1 MRFRL
6 NTTVLATA
14 AGLLIVSPTMAQN
27 AKPAP
32 PTKQAAPAA
41 PRPAAPRPAVPPQAG
56 PLAPD
61 LAKEQVI
68 IATPDV
74 LALGEFSTSETV
86 PGTITL
92 TNTGDETVTIVSA
105 KASCGCTTSDFQR
118 NTVLDPGQAVD
129 VTIRLRGG
137 PSARVLKKT
146 VTFTVEGYPQLKVP
160 VEGTSIAYV
169 KMTPDRLGQDENPDG
184 KIVLEAIDNQPFK
197 IVNVQ
202 PPILRNTPTEAAVR
216 HEVEINWDQYWD
228 EAKNAKVTFYFDHPK
243 CNQHYFLVKL
253 NPEQRAE
260 INRRIRES
268 GQKGGRVKGDQSTPT
283 PRVDNTSVKIL
294 VKQGRTEEITTR
306 IKDKKLDVNYK
317 DKSGMSILGMASKEG
332 NVEMMTVLIDEG
344 ADVDASDQVGR
355 TPLMHAGTS
364 KNPAAVRLLIESD
377 ADVNAKDTFIGG
389 PLAWTSGFG
398 SSESVQDLVDAGA
411 QVETVGAATG
421 YTPLIWASGFGD
433 PKSIPILIEAGAN
446 LEAKD
451 TVDGGTALMHASRTG
466 KIEGLQTLVDS
477 GANVNALDRNGKS
490 AFLNAAGHS
499 SGTTDKITLLIEAGS
514 DMTAKDN
521 SGRSALDLAR
531 NRTDAQSTEVIAL
544 LEERMPADMVSP
556 EGK

>member
-1 MRFRL
+1 MRFRS
-6 NTTVLATA
+6 NTAYLAA
-14 AGLLIVSPTMAQN
+14 VAGLLVAFPAMAQSPVSPARP
-27 AKPAP
+27 AKPSALPVAP
-32 PTKQAAPAA
+32 ESD
-41 PRPAAPRPAVPPQAG
+41 V
-56 PLAPD
+56 
-61 LAKEQVI
+61 EQVI
-68 IATPDV
+68 MASPEV
-74 LALGEFSTSETV
+74 LALGEFSTSETK

-92 TNTGDETVTIVSA
+92 TNTGDETVTIISA

-118 NTVLDPGQAVD
+118 NTVLDPGESTE

-137 PSARVLKKT
+137 PTARVLKKT
-146 VTFTVEGYPQLKVP
+146 VTFTIEGYPQLKVP

-169 KMTPDRLGQDENPDG
+169 KMSPERLGQDDNPDG
-184 KIVLEAIDNQPFK
+184 KIVLESIDGEPFK
-197 IVNVQ
+197 LVNVQ
-202 PPILRNTPTEAAVR
+202 PQVLTAMPTEAAAR
-216 HEVEINWDQYWD
+216 HEVELNWDKFWND
-228 EAKNAKVTFYFDHPK
+228 AKNAKVTFYFDHPK

-268 GQKGGRVKGDQSTPT
+268 GQKGNSAKNTKTPNT
-283 PRVDNTSVKIL
+283 PLAPQADTTSVKIL
-294 VKQGRTEEITTR
+294 VKQGRTDELMKR
-306 IKDKKLDVNYK
+306 IGEKKLDVNYQ
-317 DKSGMSILGMASKEG
+317 DKSGMSVLGMASKEG
-332 NVEMMTVLIDEG
+332 NVEMMQMLIDNG

-364 KNPAAVRLLIESD
+364 KNPAAVRVLIDAE

-398 SSESVQDLVDAGA
+398 TAESVQDLVDAGA

-433 PKSIPILIEAGAN
+433 PNSIPILVEAGAN

-466 KIEGLQTLVDS
+466 KLEGVQTLVEA
-477 GANVNALDRNGKS
+477 GANVNARDRNGKT

-499 SGTTDKITLLIEAGS
+499 SGSPEKLALLIEAGS
-514 DMTAKDN
+514 DISLRDN

-531 NRTDAQSTEVIAL
+531 NRTDAQANEVIAM
-544 LEERMPADMVSP
+544 LEARMPEEPASETP
-556 EGK
+556 

>member
-1 MRFRL
+1 MRNRSKTAFL
-6 NTTVLATA
+6 ASATA
-14 AGLLIVSPTMAQN
+14 LLLAMPALAQN
-27 AKPAP
+27 TPAP
-32 PTKQAAPAA
+32 GGAVKPPT
-41 PRPAAPRPAVPPQAG
+41 RPAGPASPE
-56 PLAPD
+56 PD
-61 LAKEQVI
+61 VDQVI
-68 IATPDV
+68 KVEPEV
-74 LALGEFSTSETV
+74 LDLGTFSTSETM
-86 PGTITL
+86 PGTIKL
-92 TNTGDETVTIVSA
+92 TNTGDETVTIISA

-118 NTVLDPGQAVD
+118 NTVLDPGESAE

-137 PSARVLKKT
+137 PTARELKKT
-146 VTFTVEGYPQLKVP
+146 VTFTIEGYPQLKVP
-160 VEGTSIAYV
+160 VQGTSVAYV
-169 KMTPDRLGQDENPDG
+169 KMTPDRLGQDDNPDG
-184 KIVLEAIDNQPFK
+184 KIVLESIDDQPFK

-202 PPILRNTPTEAAVR
+202 PAILASMPTEAATR
-216 HEVEINWDQYWD
+216 HEVQLDWEKFWG

-268 GQKGGRVKGDQSTPT
+268 GQKGATQNAKNTKTPLAPQADT
-283 PRVDNTSVKIL
+283 TSVKIL
-294 VKQGRTEEITTR
+294 VKQGRTDELMKR
-306 IKDKKLDVNYK
+306 INDKKLDVNYK
-317 DKSGMSILGMASKEG
+317 DKSGMSVLGMAAKEG
-332 NVEMMTVLIDEG
+332 NVEMMQVLIDKG

-364 KNPAAVRLLIESD
+364 KNAEAVRILIESD

-398 SSESVQDLVDAGA
+398 TAESVQDLVDAGA

-433 PKSIPILIEAGAN
+433 PNSIPILVEAGAN

-466 KIEGLQTLVDS
+466 KLQGLKTLVEA
-477 GANVNALDRNGKS
+477 GANVNAVDRNGKS

-499 SGTTDKITLLIEAGS
+499 SGSPEKLMILIEAGS
-514 DMTAKDN
+514 DVTIRDN

-531 NRTDAQSTEVIAL
+531 NRTDAQAGEVIAM
-544 LEERMPADMVSP
+544 LEARLPAEMVSP
-556 EGK
+556 DEK

>member
-6 NTTVLATA
+6 NTAYLAA
-14 AGLLIVSPTMAQN
+14 VAGLLAAFPAMAQSPVSPARPS
-27 AKPAP
+27 ALPVAP
-32 PTKQAAPAA
+32 SAD
-41 PRPAAPRPAVPPQAG
+41 V
-56 PLAPD
+56 
-61 LAKEQVI
+61 EQVI
-68 IATPDV
+68 KASPEV
-74 LALGEFSTSETV
+74 LALGEFSTSETM

-92 TNTGDETVTIVSA
+92 TNTGDETVTIISA
-105 KASCGCTTSDFQR
+105 KASCGCTTSDFRR
-118 NTVLDPGQAVD
+118 NTVLDPGESTE

-137 PSARVLKKT
+137 PTARVLKKT
-146 VTFTVEGYPQLKVP
+146 VTFTIEGYPQLKVP

-169 KMTPDRLGQDENPDG
+169 KMTPDRLGQDDNPDG
-184 KIVLEAIDNQPFK
+184 KIVLESIDGQPFN

-202 PPILRNTPTEAAVR
+202 PQILTTMPTEAAAR
-216 HEVEINWDQYWD
+216 HEVELNWDKFWTD
-228 EAKNAKVTFYFDHPK
+228 AKNAKVTFYFDHPK

-268 GQKGGRVKGDQSTPT
+268 GQKGNAPSSAKSPNTPQAPKADT
-283 PRVDNTSVKIL
+283 TSVKIL
-294 VKQGRTEEITTR
+294 VKQGRTDELMKR
-306 IKDKKLDVNYK
+306 ISDQKLDVNYK
-317 DKSGMSILGMASKEG
+317 DKSGMSVLGMASKEG
-332 NVEMMTVLIDEG
+332 NVEMMQVLIDNG

-364 KNPAAVRLLIESD
+364 KNPAAVRVLIDSD

-398 SSESVQDLVDAGA
+398 TAESVQDLVDAGA

-433 PKSIPILIEAGAN
+433 PNSIPILVEAGAN
-446 LEAKD
+446 LEARD

-466 KIEGLQTLVDS
+466 KIEGVQTLVEA
-477 GANVNALDRNGKS
+477 GADVAARDRNGKS

-499 SGTTDKITLLIEAGS
+499 SGSPEKLMLLIEAGS
-514 DMTAKDN
+514 DITLRDN

-531 NRTDAQSTEVIAL
+531 NRTDAQADEVIAM
-544 LEERMPADMVSP
+544 LEARMPEESATDSP
-556 EGK
+556 

>member
-1 MRFRL
+1 MRFRS
-6 NTTVLATA
+6 NTAYLAA
-14 AGLLIVSPTMAQN
+14 VAGLLVAWPAMAQSPVSPARP
-27 AKPAP
+27 AKPSALPVAP
-32 PTKQAAPAA
+32 ESD
-41 PRPAAPRPAVPPQAG
+41 V
-56 PLAPD
+56 
-61 LAKEQVI
+61 EQVI
-68 IATPDV
+68 KASPEV
-74 LALGEFSTSETV
+74 LALGEFSTSETK

-92 TNTGDETVTIVSA
+92 TNTGDETVTIISA

-118 NTVLDPGQAVD
+118 NTVLDPGESTE

-137 PSARVLKKT
+137 PTARVLKKT
-146 VTFTVEGYPQLKVP
+146 VTFTIEGYPQLKVP

-169 KMTPDRLGQDENPDG
+169 KMSPDRLGQDDNPDG
-184 KIVLEAIDNQPFK
+184 KIVLESIDGQPFN

-202 PPILRNTPTEAAVR
+202 PQILTTMPTEAAAR
-216 HEVEINWDQYWD
+216 HEVELNWDKFWND
-228 EAKNAKVTFYFDHPK
+228 AKNAKVTFYFDHPK

-268 GQKGGRVKGDQSTPT
+268 GQKGSSAKNTKTPNT
-283 PRVDNTSVKIL
+283 PLAPQADTTSVKIL
-294 VKQGRTEEITTR
+294 VKQGRTDELMKR
-306 IKDKKLDVNYK
+306 ISEKKLDVNYQ
-317 DKSGMSILGMASKEG
+317 DKSGMSVLGMASKEG
-332 NVEMMTVLIDEG
+332 NVEMMQVLIDNG

-364 KNPAAVRLLIESD
+364 KNPAAVRVLIDAE

-398 SSESVQDLVDAGA
+398 TAESVQDLVDAGA

-433 PKSIPILIEAGAN
+433 PNSIPILVEAGAN

-466 KIEGLQTLVDS
+466 KLEGVQTLVEA
-477 GANVNALDRNGKS
+477 GANVNARDRNGKT

-499 SGTTDKITLLIEAGS
+499 SGSPEKLTLLIEAGS
-514 DMTAKDN
+514 DISLRDN

-531 NRTDAQSTEVIAL
+531 NRTDAQANEVIAM
-544 LEERMPADMVSP
+544 LEARMPEEPASDTP
-556 EGK
+556 

>member
-6 NTTVLATA
+6 NTTALATV
-14 AGLLIVSPTMAQN
+14 AGLLIASPSMAQN
-27 AKPAP
+27 AKPASPAP
-32 PTKQAAPAA
+32 PIRQLPPKQAPPVPAP
-41 PRPAAPRPAVPPQAG
+41 G
-56 PLAPD
+56 KD
-61 LAKEQVI
+61 QVI
-68 IATPDV
+68 KATPEV
-74 LALGEFSTSETV
+74 LALGEFSTSETK

-92 TNTGDETVTIVSA
+92 TNTGNETVTIVSA

-118 NTVLDPGQAVD
+118 NTVLDPGQAID

-137 PSARVLKKT
+137 PTARELKKT

-169 KMTPDRLGQDENPDG
+169 KMTPDRLGQDENPEG
-184 KIVLEAIDNQPFK
+184 KIVLEAIDGQPFK

-202 PPILRNTPTEAAVR
+202 PPILRNTPVEAAAR

-260 INRRIRES
+260 INRRIRQA
-268 GQKGGRVKGDQSTPT
+268 GQKGNANKKGDVPPPGVRNDS
-283 PRVDNTSVKIL
+283 TSVKIL
-294 VKQGRTEEITTR
+294 VKQGRTEEIVSR
-306 IKDKKLDVNYK
+306 IKEKKLDANYK

-332 NVEMMTVLIDEG
+332 NVEMMTVLIDNG
-344 ADVDASDQVGR
+344 ADVDAADQVGR

-398 SSESVQDLVDAGA
+398 SAESVQDLVDAGA

-433 PKSIPILIEAGAN
+433 SGSIPILVDAGAN

-466 KIEGLQTLVDS
+466 KIEGLRTLVKA
-477 GANVNALDRNGKS
+477 GANVNARDRNGKS

-499 SGTTDKITLLIEAGS
+499 SGSTDKLIVLIEAGS

-521 SGRSALDLAR
+521 SGRNALELAR
-531 NRTDAQSTEVIAL
+531 NRTDAQATEVIAL
-544 LEERMPADMVSP
+544 LEKRMPASED
-556 EGK
+556 